1 MPGIPICLDSRAV
14 LVRISFSVVR
24 DLAWS
29 NLIRPFF
36 QLLHPLLPLR
46 IAEFFPSVESTSR
59 LILDYT
65 YHFKMG
71 ELDEGHPLSIKFVHP
86 SPRLLKAIAKNYCAC
101 SKKGF
106 GAYLKKTSKVVIGYS
121 DFQGLEEQD
130 IMFQVEFGEAQGL
143 LDLYQD
149 TSFVSRAGTSHLQI
163 ADIILGLYQLRAYL
177 PAVTFKQEISSFV
190 IDRRQWSRWGPY
202 ENSLQVYSLP
212 LRRLD
217 NEMPMN
223 GVEFVNGP
231 CRHCCAYKSITRH
244 GNRCDQICHRI
255 SM

>member
-1 MPGIPICLDSRAV
+1 
-14 LVRISFSVVR
+14 
-24 DLAWS
+24 
-29 NLIRPFF
+29 
-36 QLLHPLLPLR
+36 
-46 IAEFFPSVESTSR
+46 
-59 LILDYT
+59 
-65 YHFKMG
+65 MG

-143 LDLYQD
+143 LVLYQD

-190 IDRRQWSRWGPY
+190 IDRRQWSR
-202 ENSLQVYSLP
+202 
-212 LRRLD
+212 
-217 NEMPMN
+217 
-223 GVEFVNGP
+223 
-231 CRHCCAYKSITRH
+231 
-244 GNRCDQICHRI
+244 
-255 SM
+255 